1 MQINRASR
9 VDQTQDALTAT
20 KGVDPMA
27 QAKVVPITAALP
39 IATSAKIIDLSKVR
53 RIKLLRD
60 LWDQHNQDGSA
71 R

>member
-1 MQINRASR
+1 M
-9 VDQTQDALTAT
+9 
-20 KGVDPMA
+20 G

-39 IATSAKIIDLSKVR
+39 AATSAKIVDLAKVR

-60 LWDQHNQDGSA
+60 LWDQHSPDGSA

>member
-1 MQINRASR
+1 
-9 VDQTQDALTAT
+9 
-20 KGVDPMA
+20 MA

-39 IATSAKIIDLSKVR
+39 VATSAKIVDLAKVR

>member
-1 MQINRASR
+1 MQIIRASR
-9 VDQTQDALTAT
+9 EYQSRDALTQT
-20 KGVDPMA
+20 KGVPPVA

-39 IATSAKIIDLSKVR
+39 VATSAKIVDLAKVR